1 MGDWFQKIA
10 ALSLIEWLLLVSAS
24 VVYVVL
30 YARFWLWMNPW
41 ARSDYQP
48 PAVPWWKSIPRH
60 R

>member
-1 MGDWFQKIA
+1 MAELFQQIA
-10 ALSLIEWLLLVSAS
+10 RLSLLEGLLFASAA

-30 YARFWLWMNPW
+30 YVRFWLWMNPW
-41 ARSDYQP
+41 ARPDYQP